1 MSLGLGLANE
11 TQGLQSR
18 SRSRLR
24 DSDGLQS
31 RSRSRSQ
38 KLVSPFSGTIENLFF
53 QEHPEYTI
61 TYYNLTTLMITPVIY
76 ELLKKKTVRNNV
88 YFKSLK

>member
-1 MSLGLGLANE
+1 MAMSLGLASE
-11 TQGLQSR
+11 TQGLK
-18 SRSRLR
+18 SRSRLL

-31 RSRSRSQ
+31 RSRSRAQ

-61 TYYNLTTLMITPVIY
+61 TYYNLTTLILTPVIY
-76 ELLKKKTVRNNV
+76 ELLKEKTVRNNV
-88 YFKSLK
+88 YFKTLK

>member
-1 MSLGLGLANE
+1 MNLGIASE
-11 TQGLQSR
+11 TQGLK
-18 SRSRLR
+18 SRSRLL

-31 RSRSRSQ
+31 RSRSQ
-38 KLVSPFSGTIENLFF
+38 KSVSPFSGTIENLFF